1 MVSNFK
7 NMYTAIKDY
16 YTFLEKL
23 KRDKE
28 DELQRTIHLVNWE
41 MDNFMSG
48 QGWERKGKGQKVSYT
63 KVFNGKPIVIGFSCN
78 LQDSLGNGGL
88 PEFTHDKSVPV
99 RELAKMTFF
108 HWNDQP
114 TPSGWSLDVVMERIE
129 EFYSKWTL

>member
-1 MVSNFK
+1 
-7 NMYTAIKDY
+7 MYSAIKDY
-16 YTFLEKL
+16 YAFLEKL
-23 KRDKE
+23 KKEKE
-28 DELQRTIHLVNWE
+28 DELQRTIHMVNRQ

-88 PEFTHDKSVPV
+88 PQFTHEKPISGMDT
-99 RELAKMTFF
+99 AKMGYF